1 MEDFNLLFCETIEC
15 LSLKLM
21 EEWYAGLVVDQVT
34 ELCQSCLIIMA
45 AAMYYEHDAESCH
58 CIHIFVV
65 VSFANDDRVKII
77 NQGYDFIK

>member
-1 MEDFNLLFCETIEC
+1 M
-15 LSLKLM
+15 K
-21 EEWYAGLVVDQVT
+21 EWYAGLVVDQVT

-45 AAMYYEHDAESCH
+45 AAMYYEHDGEPCH

-65 VSFANDDRVKII
+65 VSFVNDDRVKII